1 MTIVSELPRRI
12 YLLPGTGDKGE
23 TTWCDSPAP
32 GSEMDEAD
40 AVAYVRADVVTA
52 LRTALEQIVRVTRNP
67 TTDGRVSD
75 CYKIASR
82 TLAETASA

>member
-1 MTIVSELPRRI
+1 
-12 YLLPGTGDKGE
+12 
-23 TTWCDSPAP
+23 
-32 GSEMDEAD
+32 MDEAD